1 VKRSLAGLLVVAA
14 LWTIGSAFAADIAA
28 PAPPPSTQTQPQ
40 FHWPSNVPYDWTGF
54 YVGINGGGVR
64 GQSDQT
70 QIPALTTS
78 GNFGVSGG
86 LVGGTIGFNLQI
98 DRVVLGLEGDLDWAH
113 IGGSAPCRL
122 SAFICTTDSNY
133 LATVRARLGFAWPDH
148 WLTYVTGGAAAADVI
163 QGFSPGIGANSGTT
177 SNNIGW
183 TAGGGVQY
191 AFPSSWYG
199 TWSIKFEYLYVNL
212 GTFSCTVA
220 CSGVAGQTTNTT
232 LDENIFRTGIDY
244 RF

>member
-1 VKRSLAGLLVVAA
+1 MKRSLAGLLIVTA
-14 LWTIGSAFAADIAA
+14 LSAGRSAFAADIPP
-28 PAPPPSTQTQPQ
+28 PAPPPAAQ
-40 FHWPSNVPYDWTGF
+40 FQWPVNVPYDWTGF
-54 YVGINGGGVR
+54 YVGINGGGVW

-78 GNFGVSGG
+78 GSFAVSGG
-86 LVGGTIGFNLQI
+86 LVGGTVGFNQQI
-98 DRVVLGLEGDLDWAH
+98 DRVVLGLEGDLDWAR
-113 IGGSAPCRL
+113 IDGSAPCRL
-122 SAFICTTDSNY
+122 SAFTCSTDSTY

-148 WLTYVTGGAAAADVI
+148 WLTYVTGGGAAGNVI
-163 QGFSPGIGANSGTT
+163 QGFSPAAGSNSGTT

-183 TAGGGVQY
+183 TVGGGVQF
-191 AFPSSWYG
+191 ALPNTWAG
-199 TWSIKFEYLYVNL
+199 TWSIKFEYLYVDL
-212 GTFSCTVA
+212 GTFNCTIA